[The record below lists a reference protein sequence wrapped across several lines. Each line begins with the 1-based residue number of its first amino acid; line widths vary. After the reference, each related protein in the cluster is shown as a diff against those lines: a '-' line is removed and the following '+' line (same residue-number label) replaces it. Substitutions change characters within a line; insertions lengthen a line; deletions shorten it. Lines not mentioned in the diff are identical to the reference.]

1 MELIAQ
7 FGLFNGLLA
16 LLLILVYSFRKNRNK
31 IFLGLSLFFVWY
43 CLLNLWLN
51 VTGLILQ
58 YPALQRTGL
67 IAAYMAF
74 PFLFI
79 YSRNAFYPGQLWK
92 KIDWIL
98 LLPAVLYIIDFM
110 PFFLLP
116 GEQKIA
122 IWRENLANNSKMF
135 LASEGWMGLSGFH
148 FSFIYVWIA
157 LIMYFQFRLIIRNWN
172 LKSGFHSPHNRRLL
186 YFIVTITILYLP
198 LFMPGIFGVLL
209 KASWFNPT
217 FIGFTYG
224 LSLSTVSI
232 YLLIFPNIL
241 YGFLPEMKFSFPKS
255 EGILSPDPLTSN
267 GAEPTLQPEQQLI
280 STNEN
285 LTKAPATNQE
295 ITPEL
300 AIVLQQM
307 KEKKPFLKQGLTIQD
322 LSNETGIPVYQLSP
336 LINGYFKMNFVNWI
350 NRYRIEYFIK
360 QAIDNEQMT
369 LEALS
374 KEAGFISRSTFITA
388 FKKEKGV
395 TPREYLKVLKLSA

>member
-1 MELIAQ
+1 
-7 FGLFNGLLA
+7 
-16 LLLILVYSFRKNRNK
+16 
-31 IFLGLSLFFVWY
+31 
-43 CLLNLWLN
+43 
-51 VTGLILQ
+51 
-58 YPALQRTGL
+58 
-67 IAAYMAF
+67 
-74 PFLFI
+74 
-79 YSRNAFYPGQLWK
+79 
-92 KIDWIL
+92 
-98 LLPAVLYIIDFM
+98 
-110 PFFLLP
+110 
-116 GEQKIA
+116 
-122 IWRENLANNSKMF
+122 
-135 LASEGWMGLSGFH
+135 
-148 FSFIYVWIA
+148 
-157 LIMYFQFRLIIRNWN
+157 
-172 LKSGFHSPHNRRLL
+172 
-186 YFIVTITILYLP
+186 
-198 LFMPGIFGVLL
+198 
-209 KASWFNPT
+209 
-217 FIGFTYG
+217 
-224 LSLSTVSI
+224 
-232 YLLIFPNIL
+232 
-241 YGFLPEMKFSFPKS
+241 MKFSFPKS

-295 ITPEL
+295 ITPEV